1 MTEINKKETY
11 CYYIRVSTKM
21 QEDRR
26 TFENQKMK
34 IEEYSERNKL
44 TLSDCYR
51 DTISGASKDKPE
63 FNKMIS
69 VISQYKGVIVAF
81 IDRLGRNVVEQMRMY
96 VAIYDAGV
104 EIHIADFGE
113 INQNSLDDQL
123 KYMIEM
129 YFGVKELDIIRKRIV
144 VGIERHKKEYGTWG
158 PKRKEIDLELY
169 KRLRQQGVSKSA
181 AARLFNVS
189 RTTLYGREKE
199 LEKKRSDK

>member
-1 MTEINKKETY
+1 M
-11 CYYIRVSTKM
+11 S
-21 QEDRR
+21 
-26 TFENQKMK
+26 
-34 IEEYSERNKL
+34 
-44 TLSDCYR
+44 
-51 DTISGASKDKPE
+51 
-63 FNKMIS
+63 
-69 VISQYKGVIVAF
+69 
-81 IDRLGRNVVEQMRMY
+81 
-96 VAIYDAGV
+96 
-104 EIHIADFGE
+104 IADFGE